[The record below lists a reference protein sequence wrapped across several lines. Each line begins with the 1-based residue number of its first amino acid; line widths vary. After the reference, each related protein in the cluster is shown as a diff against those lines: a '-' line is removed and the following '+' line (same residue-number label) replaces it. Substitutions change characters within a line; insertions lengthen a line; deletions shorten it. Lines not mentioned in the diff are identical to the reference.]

1 MFPIDQP
8 VNFPRQTVFCLFLFC
23 CQTWTSVLLMPIL
36 AVSMLNAKIPWV
48 HTDVYAKSGSMEM
61 DTPAMV
67 RHN

>member
-1 MFPIDQP
+1 
-8 VNFPRQTVFCLFLFC
+8 
-23 CQTWTSVLLMPIL
+23 MPIL

-48 HTDVYAKSGSMEM
+48 HTDVYAKSDSMEM